1 VWLRRVAPH
10 SVKRTSRITGDC
22 GSCAERMNLPNL
34 PHRKANANI
43 LAVDERQS
51 LKTLDREFK
60 TATRSL
66 DQLRERVN
74 GFEEQRNKL
83 DRDADEV
90 QRRAD
95 DVSRVSQSVSLRL
108 TTPFSW
114 KIK

>member
-1 VWLRRVAPH
+1 MGLQRVVPH

-22 GSCAERMNLPNL
+22 GSYAQRMNLPDL
-34 PHRKANANI
+34 PHRKANANV

-74 GFEEQRNKL
+74 GFEEQRSKL

-90 QRRAD
+90 QQKAD
-95 DVSRVSQSVSLRL
+95 DVSHAFQSVSPQL
-108 TTPFSW
+108 TIPHSL
-114 KIK
+114 